1 MTKYNMDN
9 NDDILEMTQLINECV
24 KNDQVEFFAGIVCK
38 LQREYKEVCELSTDG
53 DFQSTWTHQQ
63 VLDYLTYQ
71 NRL

>member
-1 MTKYNMDN
+1 MTKYSMDN

-53 DFQSTWTHQQ
+53 DFQATWTHQQ

>member
-24 KNDQVEFFAGIVCK
+24 KNYQVEFFAGIVCK